1 MARILISKEPGGF
14 MATNDIME
22 QLAEKLG
29 LKVVYSEYSNR
40 DSYARDTSH
49 PFHRA
54 AFFLVPNNKVLLS
67 NRRLLEFRHTKEL
80 HEIWNELQD
89 RYWQE
94 SSSSILRGV
103 LENRPLFSLKE
114 VVLPDTIK
122 FRLTLKKDI
131 EVIVEDHRTW
141 SAQ

>member
-1 MARILISKEPGGF
+1 
-14 MATNDIME
+14 
-22 QLAEKLG
+22 
-29 LKVVYSEYSNR
+29 
-40 DSYARDTSH
+40 
-49 PFHRA
+49 
-54 AFFLVPNNKVLLS
+54 VLLS
-67 NRRLLEFRHTKEL
+67 NRRLLEFRHTEEL
-80 HEIWNELQD
+80 REIWNELQD

-94 SSSSILRGV
+94 TETWQRTA